1 MAIATEQAHEQNNAA
16 VKGDGGAAGLTE
28 NPEAL
33 QRWMELLRNLQHLVM
48 PEKALTH
55 DTMNKTNTHREGLN
69 VLISRIDDM
78 VILSARTAVISWC
91 STPEM

>member
-1 MAIATEQAHEQNNAA
+1 MVALHANYLDVYEHFLKGKFTVLKTGRAFLAIATEQAHEQNNAA

-48 PEKALTH
+48 PEKTLTY
-55 DTMNKTNTHREGLN
+55 DTMNKTNTHREG
-69 VLISRIDDM
+69 
-78 VILSARTAVISWC
+78 
-91 STPEM
+91 